1 VEEEYFL
8 LFTWREA
15 LFSFQQMTIDMT
27 TVVDN
32 AVTWSRDNG
41 MENVFNAPAVALEC
55 LLMVRSKGASK

>member
-1 VEEEYFL
+1 MEGSFIFL
-8 LFTWREA
+8 PA
-15 LFSFQQMTIDMT
+15 DDNDMT

>member
-1 VEEEYFL
+1 
-8 LFTWREA
+8 
-15 LFSFQQMTIDMT
+15 MT